1 MSELI
6 EDIKHVLTAILI
18 ISALVVASGM
28 IFGTPKLKCKPQSF
42 FNLECVRSI
51 EKGDK

>member
-1 MSELI
+1 MNELI
-6 EDIKHVLTAILI
+6 EDVKYVLTAILV
-18 ISALVVASGM
+18 ISTLMVASGM
-28 IFGTPKLKCKPQSF
+28 IFGTPKLKCKTQSF